1 MRLVSLLGLG
11 SFALVSLWVGG
22 RLLALA
28 ARTRQAP
35 ETALGT
41 ALFFGAG
48 LGYALAVGA
57 RQLEV
62 LPHEWVGAIRLAG
75 IAFIHVGSAA
85 LAFGAWRIF
94 RPAERWAK
102 RACLVIVAG
111 LAATLALRT
120 LDPPTATQPVSS
132 PLHFWPTMLLGAAAY
147 GWCAFESAR
156 YAAALRRRA
165 RFGLASPAL
174 ARRFA
179 LWAAAGAGAVGI
191 HLCNMV
197 NRFIDPVTVDPAI
210 LMLTSA
216 LGLGAAVTLW
226 LAFFPPA
233 WWPART
239 VPSGS

>member
-1 MRLVSLLGLG
+1 MRLVSLLGFG
-11 SFALVSLWVGG
+11 SFALASLWVGG

-35 ETALGT
+35 ESALGT

-48 LGYALAVGA
+48 LGYVLAVGA
-57 RQLEV
+57 RQVDV

-102 RACLVIVAG
+102 AACLAIVAG
-111 LAATLALRT
+111 LAAALALRM
-120 LDPPTATQPVSS
+120 LDPPNAAQPVSS
-132 PLHFWPTMLLGAAAY
+132 PLHFWPTMLLGTAAY
-147 GWCAFESAR
+147 GWCALESAR

-165 RFGLASPAL
+165 RFGLAPPQL
-174 ARRFA
+174 AQRFA
-179 LWAAAGAGAVGI
+179 LWSAAGAFAVGI
-191 HLCNMV
+191 HLCSMA
-197 NRFIDPVTVDPAI
+197 NRFVDPVFVHPAI
-210 LMLTSA
+210 LTITSS

-233 WWPART
+233 WWLARAA
-239 VPSGS
+239 PSAS